1 MRPMSIQQAA
11 KAIGANTNAQG
22 TFQEVSTDTRN
33 LPKGCLFVAR
43 KGEHLDSHQFIASAL
58 EQGAAFA
65 LAQEEQYRADD
76 RILYVKSTRQAL
88 LDLARCYRSQFDIK
102 VVGVT
107 GSVGKTTT
115 KEMIAAVL
123 SSKYKTLKNEGNLNT
138 EVGLP
143 MTLFR
148 LTPEHQAA
156 VVEMGMDS
164 LGEIEDLTLCAQPDV
179 GVITNVGVSHLEK
192 LGSREN
198 ILRAK
203 LEITRGLRNGS
214 PLILCKDNDLLKTV
228 EIPRLKVLFYGIED
242 QTADITAQHVQEL
255 GRETSFM
262 IHYQGRWF
270 PARIPCLG
278 IHNIYDALA
287 AFGVGISLGLS
298 PAQAAQALADYV
310 PAGMRQRVVEY
321 KGMTFV
327 EDCYNASPD
336 SMEAALH
343 TMEQMACNGRK
354 IAVFSDMLELGDI
367 AQESHRQVGLMAA
380 QSGVDVLLA
389 YGPLS
394 KGYLQGAQEGGLAQ
408 ALWFEDRD
416 SLVRH
421 LQEQLKPGDLVWF
434 KASRGMQ
441 MERVIEQL
449 RAHI

>member
-1 MRPMSIQQAA
+1 MHIQEAA
-11 KAIGANTNAQG
+11 KAIGSNTNAQG
-22 TFQEVSTDTRN
+22 TFQEVSTDTRA

-43 KGEHLDSHQFIASAL
+43 KGERLDSHAYIADAL

-65 LAQEEQYRADD
+65 LAEKELYRRDD

-88 LDLARCYRSQFDIK
+88 LDLARYYRSQFSIK
-102 VVGVT
+102 MVGVT

-115 KEMIAAVL
+115 KEMIYAVL
-123 SSKYKTLKNEGNLNT
+123 SSSFCTLKNEGNLNT

-143 MTLFR
+143 MTLLQLDGR
-148 LTPEHQAA
+148 HQAA

-198 ILRAK
+198 IRKAK

-214 PLILCKDNDLLKTV
+214 PLILCKDNDMLRTV
-228 EIPRLKVLFYGIED
+228 DIPRLQVIFYGIED
-242 QTADITAQHVQEL
+242 ETADITAHHIQEL
-255 GRETSFM
+255 GQDTSFM
-262 IHYQGRWF
+262 IQYQGQWY

-278 IHNIYDALA
+278 RHNVYDALA
-287 AFGVGISLGLS
+287 AFGVGVSLGIS
-298 PAQAAQALADYV
+298 PMQAAEALSNYA
-310 PAGMRQRVVEY
+310 PAGMRQRVSQC

-336 SMEAALH
+336 SMSAALK
-343 TMEQMACNGRK
+343 TLQQMACKGRR
-354 IAVFSDMLELGDI
+354 IAVFSDMLELGEI
-367 AQESHRQVGLMAA
+367 EQESHHQVGLEAA
-380 QSGVDVLLA
+380 EHGVDLLLA

-394 KGYLQGAQEGGLAQ
+394 KEYLRGAQEGGLTEAQ
-408 ALWFEDRD
+408 WFESADD
-416 SLVRH
+416 LAAY
-421 LQEQLKPGDLVWF
+421 LQECLRPGDLVWF